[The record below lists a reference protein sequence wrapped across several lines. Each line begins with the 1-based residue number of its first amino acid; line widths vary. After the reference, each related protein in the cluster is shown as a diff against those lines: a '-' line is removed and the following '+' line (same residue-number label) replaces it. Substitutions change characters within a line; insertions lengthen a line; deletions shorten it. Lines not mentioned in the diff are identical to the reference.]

1 MTERSKRIPSL
12 VLPVAGLGLTT
23 FFTMAMATAEAAALW
38 IILFGLLMGV
48 LASQIAQLEVRSYL
62 DAQREAS
69 DGLPGRFRLV
79 FVMGVLFGIAGM
91 TVIVVSDAVGGF
103 ALLLFMLALLMGGRV
118 SRSVRRALASGM
130 STDSESADEG
140 EDPQSQTA
148 LMSRLTAIGDTTGK
162 QMVNLAW
169 LLLGFAVGAGLAL
182 MSAVAVDAQ
191 LGGG

>member
-23 FFTMAMATAEAAALW
+23 FFTMAMATAGAAALW
-38 IILFGLLMGV
+38 IILFGLLMGA
-48 LASQIAQLEVRSYL
+48 LASQISQLEVKSYL
-62 DAQREAS
+62 DAQSEES

-91 TVIVVSDAVGGF
+91 TVIVVSDTVGGL

-118 SRSVRRALASGM
+118 RRSVRRALTSGM
-130 STDSESADEG
+130 STDSESAEEG
-140 EDPQSQTA
+140 EDPESEA
-148 LMSRLTAIGDTTGK
+148 DLMSRFAAIGDTTGK
-162 QMVNLAW
+162 QLVNLAW

-182 MSAVAVDAQ
+182 VAAVAVDAQ
-191 LGGG
+191 LGG

>member
-1 MTERSKRIPSL
+1 MAEYGEEAVQRPL
-12 VLPVAGLGLTT
+12 VPR
-23 FFTMAMATAEAAALW
+23 AALW
-38 IILFGLLMGV
+38 IILFGLLMGA
-48 LASQIAQLEVRSYL
+48 LASQIAQLEVRSYM

-79 FVMGVLFGIAGM
+79 FVLGVLFGIAGM

-118 SRSVRRALASGM
+118 RRSVSRALTGEM
-130 STDSESADEG
+130 SKEAESADEG

-182 MSAVAVDAQ
+182 LAAMLVDTQ

>member
-23 FFTMAMATAEAAALW
+23 FFTMAMATAGAAALW
-38 IILFGLLMGV
+38 IILFGLLIGA
-48 LASQIAQLEVRSYL
+48 LASQISQLEVKSYL
-62 DAQREAS
+62 DAQSEES
-69 DGLPGRFRLV
+69 DGFRGRFRLV

-91 TVIVVSDAVGGF
+91 TVIVVSDAVGGL
-103 ALLLFMLALLMGGRV
+103 ALLLFVLALLMGGRV
-118 SRSVRRALASGM
+118 SRSVRRALTSGM
-130 STDSESADEG
+130 STEAESAEEG

-169 LLLGFAVGAGLAL
+169 LVLGFAVGAGLAL
-182 MSAVAVDAQ
+182 VSAMLVDAQ
-191 LGGG
+191 LGG